1 MVGQTGFTLNTSVYV
16 TNGKLR
22 VYDNSIIQS
31 YKRFAFTIQK
41 WQSISLNI
49 PQTKAKV
56 IFQKLWLKKEIPL
69 TLGTAVPAQIS
80 NSK

>member
-1 MVGQTGFTLNTSVYV
+1 MTTQIFKVIEYLHLQ
-16 TNGKLR
+16 
-22 VYDNSIIQS
+22 
-31 YKRFAFTIQK
+31 
-41 WQSISLNI
+41 WQNISLNI

-69 TLGTAVPAQIS
+69 TSDTAVPAQIS